1 MNTVTDT
8 NGRKW
13 YVAGVI
19 SSDVPGNPNQIT
31 PGFCQVN
38 IGQNLDARGHAI
50 PESGITL
57 PIALAKR
64 WIANEIRVKI

>member
-8 NGRKW
+8 NGHKW
-13 YVAGVI
+13 FVAGII
-19 SSDVPGNPNQIT
+19 SSDEPGNPSQIT

-38 IGQNLDARGHAI
+38 IGQNLDSQGKPI